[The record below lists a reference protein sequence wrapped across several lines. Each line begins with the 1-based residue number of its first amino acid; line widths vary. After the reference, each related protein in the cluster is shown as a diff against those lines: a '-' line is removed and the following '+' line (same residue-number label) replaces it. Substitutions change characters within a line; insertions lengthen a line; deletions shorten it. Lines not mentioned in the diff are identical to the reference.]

1 MKEGDIVKNT
11 GHDAKG
17 TEGFDYQF
25 LYFINRLLKMVEKRD
40 VVSYENMMMYPC
52 SQENPLFTIS

>member
-25 LYFINRLLKMVEKRD
+25 LYFINRKYSVNAVL
-40 VVSYENMMMYPC
+40 C
-52 SQENPLFTIS
+52 A